1 MMSGNATMHL
11 SELRQKSLQELSD
24 LATGLGVETVAG
36 ARRQDLVFAIL
47 KVHGKGE
54 ILADGTLEVLPDG
67 FGFLRAADQS
77 YQPGADDVYVSPSQ
91 IRRFHLRTG
100 DSVAGVVR
108 PPKESERYFA
118 LLRVDAVNGRAPEG
132 RATGLPFDERTPIHP
147 NRRIRLEHDR
157 ANLSTRLVDLLAPMG
172 FGQRVLLYAPPRAGR
187 TTLLEDL
194 AHAVEDNHPDTVRMV
209 LVVDERP
216 EEITDLRR
224 EIDGEVVA
232 STFDEAPTRHVQLAE
247 IVLEKAKRLA
257 EDGKDVVVLVDSL
270 TRLARAYG
278 AVVPA
283 SGRTHAAGV
292 EPAAIHRVKRFLAAG
307 RCLAEGG
314 SVTVIG
320 AVLTETGNRADEV
333 VAEELAGCGSAELH
347 LHPQLAERRLYPA
360 LDLARTHTRHDDLL
374 IPADQRAAVAAL
386 RNELIGLPPEAA
398 LARARERLAGHAD
411 NAAVLASLPAATS

>member
-1 MMSGNATMHL
+1 MMSGTATMHL

-24 LATGLGVETVAG
+24 MATGLGVEAVAG

-47 KVHGKGE
+47 KGHGKGE

-157 ANLSTRLVDLLAPMG
+157 ENLSTRLVDLLAPLG
-172 FGQRVLLYAPPRAGR
+172 FGQRCLLYAPPRAGR

-209 LVVDERP
+209 LVIDERP

-232 STFDEAPTRHVQLAE
+232 STFDEPPTRHVQLAE

-257 EDGKDVVVLVDSL
+257 EDGKDVIVLVDSL

-283 SGRTHAAGV
+283 SGRTLAAGV

-320 AVLTETGNRADEV
+320 AVLTDTGNRADEV
-333 VAEELAGCGSAELH
+333 VAEELAGTGSAEIH
-347 LHPQLAERRLYPA
+347 LHAYLAERRIYPA
-360 LDLARTHTRHDDLL
+360 LDLVRTHTRHDELL
-374 IPADQRAAVAAL
+374 IPAEQRASVAAL
-386 RNELIGLPPEAA
+386 RAELVGLPVEAA
-398 LARARERLAGHAD
+398 LARARERITGHAD
-411 NAAVLASLPAATS
+411 NAAVLASLP

>member
-1 MMSGNATMHL
+1 MMSGTATMHL

-24 LATGLGVETVAG
+24 MATGLGVEAVAG

-47 KVHGKGE
+47 KGHGKGE

-157 ANLSTRLVDLLAPMG
+157 ENLSTRLVDLLAPLG
-172 FGQRVLLYAPPRAGR
+172 FGQRCLLYAPPRAGR

-209 LVVDERP
+209 LVIDERP

-232 STFDEAPTRHVQLAE
+232 STFDEPPTRHVQLAE

-257 EDGKDVVVLVDSL
+257 EDGKDVIVLVDSL

-283 SGRTHAAGV
+283 SGRTLAAGV

-320 AVLTETGNRADEV
+320 AVLTDTGNRADEV
-333 VAEELAGCGSAELH
+333 VAEELAGTGSAEIH
-347 LHPQLAERRLYPA
+347 LHAYLAERRIYPA
-360 LDLARTHTRHDDLL
+360 LDLVRTHTRHDELL
-374 IPADQRAAVAAL
+374 IRAEQRASVAAL
-386 RNELIGLPPEAA
+386 RAELVGLPVEAA
-398 LARARERLAGHAD
+398 LARARERVTGHAD
-411 NAAVLASLPAATS
+411 NAAVLASLP